1 MSGAVRSGGTVSIPT
16 SVRKTIQNLKEI
28 AGHHSDEEIYAMLKE
43 CSMDPNETA
52 QKLLYQDPFHEVK
65 RKRDKRKEN
74 VSNKDLVDSRSRPGG
89 QGRGGRG
96 GRGSYPPRYI
106 SYDAG
111 SGRGSNTSKENGS
124 YQIVNKANLDSA
136 NPPPATSQNAQTKT
150 NVPCTSSLP
159 TTTIGASFL
168 PNGNSSNVR
177 APQVKAQVGG
187 WSAATGNSTMAEVL
201 KSNGVQQVQTQLQ
214 SAPPATS
221 VIVQGQPMLGS
232 QQYITSMISTSVSG
246 VYSSSSDPVL
256 VPSLDTR
263 VSGAVGTIK
272 REVGAQRLNIDQ
284 TTGSHDNKSALSNS
298 SNSLQKSQ
306 SSISDAADSEAKV
319 LAIENSATVH
329 SFSHDRNVS
338 KSQTVDGD
346 HRLSETQPQATNS
359 TSTASSVG
367 RSSGMANHHNVRPQ
381 QYVGPQK
388 AVGPN
393 KEWKPKATNQ
403 IASTSPGII
412 GTSTVST
419 SASEISR
426 SPSPA
431 SNCVT
436 IDDTAKLHKKLEEMH
451 VQDDQH
457 VIMPNHLQVP
467 EIEHMGLSFG
477 SFDASFGVNFGA
489 SYGNDDESEK
499 SSTPLSEESQG
510 TEEAVEEPP
519 SSTNTASVPPH
530 EDYSHH
536 PQESSTTVD
545 DIPSTN
551 DVAVPINPTVASQS
565 DPTKAEVVGLP
576 GPPQYSLVQTAPNYP
591 SIGLVTPGSQ
601 YPSYEH
607 SEPQLRD
614 ASRFPNFVQPA
625 YDPSTSFYTPIVRP
639 SSDGDIRFSPF
650 LGSATA
656 TKYNGNLT
664 ILSGQN
670 GPSSQESGNSLLLS
684 NAGPTALATQAA
696 GIVQPSI
703 ALPQQTVPVFRQP
716 ASVHI
721 QHYPPNYI
729 PYHPYMSHV
738 YVPPPTMHNF
748 VGNSGFAQLPAGSSY
763 PAAAAGSSYPPAGAG
778 VKYSL
783 SSQYKPGT
791 ASGNSPHIGVPAGYG
806 SYTTAPS
813 GYSASPTVT
822 AGNVSVSDDIGGPHY
837 KENNLY
843 IAGQQAE
850 GSGLWF
856 PQQPRDLLGVQANSY
871 YNMQQIPHSQH
882 VTFAHTQ
889 GGHAAFSGL
898 YHPTQSGPAPNA
910 HPMLQQTQALG
921 AAVGVV
927 GAQPGVYQQ
936 PQRAQL
942 SWPNNF

>member
-1 MSGAVRSGGTVSIPT
+1 MSRAVRSGATVSIPA

-65 RKRDKRKEN
+65 RKRDKRKEIVN
-74 VSNKDLVDSRSRPGG
+74 NQDLVESRSKPGG

-96 GRGSYPPRYI
+96 GRGSYPTRYI
-106 SYDAG
+106 SSDAG
-111 SGRGSNTSKENGS
+111 VGRGPNTSKENGG
-124 YQIVNKANLDSA
+124 YQSVNRVNLDSA
-136 NPPPATSQNAQTKT
+136 NPPPTSQNAQTKA
-150 NVPCTSSLP
+150 NVPSTSSLP
-159 TTTIGASFL
+159 TTMSGASVV

-177 APQVKAQVGG
+177 TPQVQAQLGG
-187 WSAATGNSTMAEVL
+187 WSASGNSTMADVL
-201 KSNGVQQVQTQLQ
+201 KSTGAQQVQTQLQ
-214 SAPPATS
+214 SAPPTS
-221 VIVQGQPMLGS
+221 MIVQGQPMLSS
-232 QQYITSMISTSVSG
+232 QQFVTSMISTSVSG

-272 REVGAQRLNIDQ
+272 REVGAQRLNADQ
-284 TTGSHDNKSALSNS
+284 TTSSHDSKSSLSNS

-306 SSISDAADSEAKV
+306 SSISDAVSSEAKV
-319 LAIENSATVH
+319 LVTENSATVH

-338 KSQTVDGD
+338 KSQTADGD
-346 HRLSETQPQATNS
+346 HRVSEMQPQATNS

-367 RSSGMANHHNVRPQ
+367 RSSGMANHYSVRPQ
-381 QYVGPQK
+381 QFGGPQK
-388 AVGPN
+388 AIGPN

-403 IASTSPGII
+403 VASTSPGII
-412 GTSTVST
+412 GTSTVGT

-431 SNCVT
+431 SNCVMT
-436 IDDTAKLHKKLEEMH
+436 EDVAKLHKKLEEMN

-457 VIMPNHLQVP
+457 VIMPHHLQVP
-467 EIEHMGLSFG
+467 EIEHTGLSFG
-477 SFDASFGVNFGA
+477 SFDASYGVNFGT

-499 SSTPLSEESQG
+499 SSTPLSDESQG
-510 TEEAVEEPP
+510 TEEAVEEP
-519 SSTNTASVPPH
+519 SSSAHTASVTAH
-530 EDYSHH
+530 EDCSHH
-536 PQESSTTVD
+536 PQESSTTAD

-551 DVAVPINPTVASQS
+551 DVAVPTNPTVSSQS

-607 SEPQLRD
+607 SEPQLRE
-614 ASRFPNFVQPA
+614 RFPNFVQPS
-625 YDPSTSFYTPIVRP
+625 YDPSTSFYTPIMRP

-650 LGSATA
+650 LGSAAA

-664 ILSGQN
+664 ILSSQN
-670 GPSSQESGNSLLLS
+670 GPSTQESGNSLVLS
-684 NAGPTALATQAA
+684 NAGPTALATQTA
-696 GIVQPSI
+696 GIVQTSLP
-703 ALPQQTVPVFRQP
+703 LPQQTMPVFRQP

-721 QHYPPNYI
+721 QHYPPSYI
-729 PYHPYMSHV
+729 PYHPYISSV
-738 YVPPPTMHNF
+738 YVPSPTMHNF
-748 VGNSGFAQLPAGSSY
+748 VGNSGFTQLPAGSSY
-763 PAAAAGSSYPPAGAG
+763 PPAAGGGSYPPAAPG

-813 GYSASPTVT
+813 GYSASPSAT
-822 AGNVSVSDDIGGPHY
+822 AGNVSVDDIGGSHY
-837 KENNLY
+837 KENNMY

-942 SWPNNF
+942 SWPNNY